1 MKDSDFCPRMVKNYY
16 YCYYFAS
23 ICLPIFSSLY
33 VILLCQHG

>member
-1 MKDSDFCPRMVKNYY
+1 MKDGDFCLCMVINCYY
-16 YCYYFAS
+16 YYYYAS